1 MVNAHADRGRRR
13 AAWRLAAL
21 GAVVAGL
28 FAAGIATG
36 GLSPAAITEAAR
48 AAGPLAPVA
57 FVLLGAA
64 LACVLFPGQVTA
76 ALAGALFGIAGGF
89 GLALSAAV
97 LGAAGAFLIARVAG
111 GASAE
116 HLLGPRA
123 LRWRE
128 WVREHGFGAVV
139 ASRLLPGTPA
149 GVISYAAG
157 LSGMRVVAF
166 AAAVALGALPKTAAY
181 VALGGALHDPLSV
194 RGMLALG
201 LYAAAAV
208 TGALLARR
216 GIAGARRMPGPR
228 SA

>member
-1 MVNAHADRGRRR
+1 M
-13 AAWRLAAL
+13 L
-21 GAVVAGL
+21 GAIVAGL
-28 FAAGIATG
+28 FAAGVLTG
-36 GLSPAAITEAAR
+36 GISPGAITDAAR

-57 FVLLGAA
+57 FVVLGAA
-64 LACVLFPGQVTA
+64 LTCLLFPGQVTA

-97 LGAAGAFLIARVAG
+97 LGAAGAFLIARLAG
-111 GASAE
+111 GGAAE

-157 LSGMRVVAF
+157 LSRMRVAAF

-181 VALGGALHDPLSV
+181 VALGGALHDPLSA
-194 RGMLALG
+194 RGMLAAG
-201 LYAAAAV
+201 LYAGAAAIGV
-208 TGALLARR
+208 LLARR